1 MIFKTKYGIIP
12 ACDVRNLDEL
22 ELFVKSTCSLNFIV
36 GYKIGSLLALSY
48 GIKKVVNVIRSYTD
62 LPIIY
67 DHQKFGTDIPA
78 ICSGEILSFLKEVG
92 INALI
97 IFPLSG
103 IETLKA
109 SIEGCLKNNIVP
121 LVGGEMTHPGYLTD
135 EGGYIE
141 VTRPKRMYLDACEL
155 GVKGFVIPGTKIK
168 KMEEYKREIEK
179 IVSQP
184 YFLFP
189 GIGKGQGGDI
199 VAAFKAIYPHAGYAI
214 VGRGIY
220 AKVDK
225 KRAAEKL
232 WKKVISE
239 FGKFL
244 KIIY

>member
-22 ELFVKSTCSLNFIV
+22 ELLVKSTCSLNFIV

-48 GIKKVVNVIRSYTD
+48 GIKKVIDVIRSYTN

-67 DHQKFGTDIPA
+67 DHQKFGTDIPT

-109 SIEGCLKNNIVP
+109 SIEGCFKNNIVP
-121 LVGGEMTHPGYLTD
+121 LVGGDMTHPGYLTN

-141 VTRPKRMYLDACEL
+141 VTRPKRMYLDACKL
-155 GVKGFVIPGTKIK
+155 GVRGFVIPGTKIK

-220 AKVDK
+220 AEVDK
-225 KRAAEKL
+225 KTAAEKL
-232 WKKVISE
+232 WKKITE
-239 FGKFL
+239 IL
-244 KIIY
+244 